1 MFYTSLEEHGTVA
14 FLKVE
19 IMTQEDLDKIRS
31 GGVVKLLDMFATAST
46 TRTKKIFLIDVM

>member
-1 MFYTSLEEHGTVA
+1 MFYTSLEEHETVA

-31 GGVVKLLDMFATAST
+31 GGVVKLLICLQRHLLQEQKRSS
-46 TRTKKIFLIDVM
+46 

>member
-31 GGVVKLLDMFATAST
+31 GGVVKLLICLQRHLPQEQKRSS
-46 TRTKKIFLIDVM
+46 